1 MQGTGSSSARLSDA
15 DRDRLAEA
23 LGRHFVE
30 GRLDADAL
38 GERVEGLYAASFVDE
53 ADALMA
59 DLPPL
64 GALPARERP
73 RRGWRSR
80 RHGEAESAQPGW
92 RPTPE
97 RFRDPTTG
105 RVMRVWVDPAD
116 LRSHY
121 VAESHP

>member
-1 MQGTGSSSARLSDA
+1 MQGPGSSSARLSDA

-53 ADALMA
+53 ADALLA

-64 GALPARERP
+64 GALPAPP
-73 RRGWRSR
+73 RRRRGLLGR

-116 LRSHY
+116 QKRHY

>member
-1 MQGTGSSSARLSDA
+1 VQGPDSSSARLSDA

-30 GRLDADAL
+30 GRIDADAL
-38 GERVEGLYAASFVDE
+38 GERVAALYAASFVDE
-53 ADALMA
+53 ADSLLA

-64 GALPARERP
+64 PALGAPLRR
-73 RRGWRSR
+73 RRGLLGR
-80 RHGEAESAQPGW
+80 RHGEAERAQPGW

-105 RVMRVWVDPAD
+105 RIMRVWVDPAD
-116 LRSHY
+116 LRRHY